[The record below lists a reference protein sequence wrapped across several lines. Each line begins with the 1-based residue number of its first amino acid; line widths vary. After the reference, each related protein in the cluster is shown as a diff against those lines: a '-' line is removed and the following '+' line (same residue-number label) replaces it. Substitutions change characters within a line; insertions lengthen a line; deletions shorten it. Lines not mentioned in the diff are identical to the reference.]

1 MKKNNTGKKNK
12 DELIKKHTI
21 YREQNRTKINNQ
33 KKEHYE
39 KNKDEI
45 SRIRREKYKSKVSN
59 KILV

>member
-1 MKKNNTGKKNK
+1 
-12 DELIKKHTI
+12 LIKKHTI

>member
-1 MKKNNTGKKNK
+1 MKKKNTGKNK

-45 SRIRREKYKSKVSN
+45 NRIRRKKYLSKVSN
-59 KILV
+59 NIST